1 MQNPQEPLVKL
12 SEPGQSEEGHD
23 IPSIAIVFSFPLATK
38 SVFDIVDL
46 ITEMMLYFLYGFNY

>member
-12 SEPGQSEEGHD
+12 SEPSQSEKGHD
-23 IPSIAIVFSFPLATK
+23 IPSTAIVSSLSLATK

-46 ITEMMLYFLYGFNY
+46 ITEMMSYFLYSFNY